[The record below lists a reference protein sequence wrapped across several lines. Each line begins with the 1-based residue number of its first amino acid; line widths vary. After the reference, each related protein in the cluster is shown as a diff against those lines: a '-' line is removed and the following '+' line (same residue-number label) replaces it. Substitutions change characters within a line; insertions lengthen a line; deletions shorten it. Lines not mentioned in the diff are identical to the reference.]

1 MPIAT
6 ETTVDEVSQQ
16 FNQLLTLCASAKTTE
31 ERKTAADELAGKVS
45 KTVGAQKAFNNYGLV
60 DSIKTT
66 YADKKSAGAKE
77 GALIA
82 ISSIAALVGQ
92 ASLPYLIST
101 LPMSIEGLGDRQKNV
116 ARAAKNAFQAVV
128 DAVAT
133 TPNAV
138 KAVIPHLLAA
148 LATDKKWEGKV
159 AALGA
164 FVSFAKTAR
173 TQVDRALPEII
184 PEVSQCM
191 WDSKPEVQ
199 KAATRALTAVCGT
212 VTNPDLH
219 PFIPQ
224 LVATIEQPNEV
235 PETVYKLAA
244 TTFVTTVEAPS
255 LAIMAPILQRGLAK
269 AKARRKAL
277 KIKNG
282 EPLSSD
288 EEDDF

>member
-1 MPIAT
+1 MPG
-6 ETTVDEVSQQ
+6 ETTIDEISQQ
-16 FNQLLTLCASAKTTE
+16 MSQLLNVCANAKTTE
-31 ERKTAADELAGKVS
+31 ERKTAADELAGKVG

-66 YADKKSAGAKE
+66 YADKNAGAKE

-101 LPMSIEGLGDRQKNV
+101 LPLTLEGLADRQKNV
-116 ARAAKNAFQAVV
+116 ARAGKTAFQAIV

-133 TPNAV
+133 TPNAF
-138 KAVIPHLLAA
+138 KAVLPHLLAA
-148 LATDKKWEGKV
+148 LSTEKKWEGKV

-164 FVSFAKTAR
+164 FVNFAKTAP
-173 TQVDRALPEII
+173 THIDRALPEII

-199 KAATRALTAVCGT
+199 KAATRALTAVCKT

-224 LVATIEQPNEV
+224 LVATIETPSEV
-235 PETVYKLAA
+235 PETVY
-244 TTFVTTVEAPS
+244 PS
-255 LAIMAPILQRGLAK
+255 TWSR
-269 AKARRKAL
+269 
-277 KIKNG
+277 
-282 EPLSSD
+282 
-288 EEDDF
+288 